1 MLKYIKHNLETIAGI
16 EIYPIISL
24 LIFFVFF
31 VLLFV
36 WVFSYKK
43 DTIKELSNIPLDDNE
58 SDGNHENQLI

>member
-24 LIFFVFF
+24 LIFFIFF

-43 DTIKELSNIPLDDNE
+43 DTISELSNIPLGDQKND
-58 SDGNHENQLI
+58 ENQEN